1 MPRMS
6 PLKDKI
12 LYVKENESLYLSE
25 IDQNRNVISNIK
37 ITIEGV
43 DDVLPEQ
50 SKYFRNIRWSPDGT
64 KAVFW
69 TKDADYNLY
78 IYDLNVNPAIVKLL
92 QPGARYADWVENDI
106 VQFRLENADA
116 MFIKNINDAP
126 TTSPILLIDD
136 GHPAYNSPWA
146 QLQPRQ

>member
-1 MPRMS
+1 MC
-6 PLKDKI
+6 
-12 LYVKENESLYLSE
+12 
-25 IDQNRNVISNIK
+25 
-37 ITIEGV
+37 
-43 DDVLPEQ
+43 
-50 SKYFRNIRWSPDGT
+50 IRDS
-64 KAVFW
+64 
-69 TKDADYNLY
+69 
-78 IYDLNVNPAIVKLL
+78 VNTAIVKLL

-126 TTSPILLIDD
+126 TTSPILLIDN

>member
-78 IYDLNVNPAIVKLL
+78 IYDLNVNPAVVKLL
-92 QPGARYADWVENDI
+92 QPGARYADWVENDK

-116 MFIKNINDAP
+116 MFIKNINDLY
-126 TTSPILLIDD
+126 I
-136 GHPAYNSPWA
+136 
-146 QLQPRQ
+146 